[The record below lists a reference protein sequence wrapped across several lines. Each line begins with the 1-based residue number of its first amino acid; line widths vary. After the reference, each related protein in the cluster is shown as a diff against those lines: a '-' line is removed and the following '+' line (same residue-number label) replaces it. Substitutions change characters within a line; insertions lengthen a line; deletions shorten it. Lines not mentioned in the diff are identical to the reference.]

1 MYIATLPQWE
11 ACNLH
16 VAFNTKVLRKQNYR
30 RQMQN
35 LRLNSEDSGPQS
47 SLAKTDLQYK
57 R

>member
-11 ACNLH
+11 VCNLH

-35 LRLNSEDSGPQS
+35 LRLNSEDSGPNPVFIS
-47 SLAKTDLQYK
+47 KN